1 MKSKIIWH
9 VLVVLFFLAISA
21 YAQETTSF
29 SDIVA
34 KMQKELNLT
43 QQQADAVKPIIKENM
58 TKREELRQSIE
69 DQTMIIDR
77 ATIQSKIEQLDQ
89 DEDQRLRQIL
99 THDQMN
105 KWIQKQKLRNTFNKD
120 QMGNARWKPEDE
132 RHSLGMNF

>member
-1 MKSKIIWH
+1 MKSKIIGY
-9 VLVVLFFLAISA
+9 VLVASFFLTLPI
-21 YAQETTSF
+21 YAQETTSAD
-29 SDIVA
+29 DIVVEM
-34 KMQKELNLT
+34 KKELKLT
-43 QQQADAVKPIIKENM
+43 QQQSDAVKPIIKENM
-58 TKREELRQSIE
+58 AKREELRQSIE
-69 DQTMIIDR
+69 DQPAVADT

-89 DEDQRLRQIL
+89 DEDQRLSQIL